1 MHTVATVLQWA
12 FLVIGFA
19 VLGAALVSSVR
30 MKLAG
35 AGFGKVVENL
45 EERWFGAGSVLLAL
59 LTGTLAMTV
68 AGRLS
73 GHGVGIEQAALVV
86 FPLALVAAFAVRRLS
101 AGGGTGSAGRGT
113 AVRASGLVIAPAL
126 LGAVMSAAG

>member
-12 FLVIGFA
+12 FLVVGFA

-45 EERWFGAGSVLLAL
+45 EDRWFGAGSVLLAL
-59 LTGTLAMTV
+59 LAGTLAMTG

-73 GHGVGIEQAALVV
+73 GHGVGIDQAALVV
-86 FPLALVAAFAVRRLS
+86 FPLALVAAFAVRRLT
-101 AGGGTGSAGRGT
+101 AGGGRGT

>member
-1 MHTVATVLQWA
+1 MHTVAAVLQWA
-12 FLVIGFA
+12 FLVVGFA

-35 AGFGKVVENL
+35 AGFGKVVEHL
-45 EERWFGAGSVLLAL
+45 EDRWFGAGPVLLAL
-59 LTGTLAMTV
+59 LAGTLAMTG

-73 GHGVGIEQAALVV
+73 GHAVGIDQAALVV
-86 FPLALVAAFAVRRLS
+86 FPLALVAAFAVRRLT
-101 AGGGTGSAGRGT
+101 AGGGSGT